1 MAQDPVL
8 EDDLLTADGAAP
20 EVVPEPLPDDRID
33 DERHDEENRLKPRY
47 ISKVRDALEAGDKS
61 AVYDLV
67 EPLHPADIADLIEI
81 VDKDER
87 ASLAASITDLMSSD
101 VVAELN
107 DHVRED
113 MMEALAPVDVAA
125 ITEQLETDDAVQL
138 LEDLDEVDQ
147 KAIIAELEPETQAAV
162 ESALSYPEETA
173 GRLMNRFMM
182 AVPEHLT
189 VGGLIDYLRD
199 EGDLEHDFWE
209 VFVVDQRHHPVG
221 TCALNWIL
229 TAPRSVQLT
238 DVMKRDQ
245 TLIPVTVDQEEVAL
259 MFQKYALIS
268 AAVVDESGRLVGQIT
283 VDDIVHII
291 SEEAGEDALLLS
303 GAGDGD
309 INEPIREAYSSRVR
323 WLIAN
328 LGTAVVASAIIWLF
342 GAAIEALVAL
352 AVLMPIVA
360 SIGGNAGTQT
370 MAVAVRAIATNQL
383 TRANTWKIVGRE
395 LRVAILNGVTVAV
408 LIGLAAAAIFEPMMG
423 LVIGLAMVI
432 NIVIAGMAGV
442 LVPVMFDRLKQ
453 DPAVASS
460 VFVTMI
466 TDSMGFFAF
475 LGLAVVSGLVPM

>member
-1 MAQDPVL
+1 MAHGPGLD
-8 EDDLLTADGAAP
+8 DDLLTAEKP
-20 EVVPEPLPDDRID
+20 VEEVRPDDRVD

-47 ISKVRDALEAGDKS
+47 IASVRDALAAGDKS
-61 AVYDLV
+61 LVYDLV

-81 VDKDER
+81 FDKGER
-87 ASLAASITDLMSSD
+87 ATLAASITDLMSSD

-113 MMEALAPVDVAA
+113 MMEALAPGDVATIA
-125 ITEQLETDDAVQL
+125 EQLETDDAVQL

-147 KAIIAELEPETQAAV
+147 QAIIAELEPETAEAV
-162 ESALSYPEETA
+162 SSALAYPEETA
-173 GRLMNRFMM
+173 GRLMNRHVM
-182 AVPEHLT
+182 AVPEHMT
-189 VGGLIDYLRD
+189 VGDLIDYLRQA
-199 EGDLEHDFWE
+199 GDLEHDFFE
-209 VFVVDQRHHPVG
+209 VFVVDAGFHPVG

-229 TAPRSVQLT
+229 TSPRSVKLT

-245 TLIPVTVDQEEVAL
+245 TLIPVTMDQEEVAL

-268 AAVVDESGRLVGQIT
+268 AAVVDVTGRLVGQLT

-328 LGTAVVASAIIWLF
+328 LGTAVIASAIIAFF

-383 TRANTWKIVGRE
+383 TRANTWKIVWRE
-395 LRVAILNGVTVAV
+395 LRVAVLNGITVAV
-408 LIGLAAAAIFEPMMG
+408 LIGLAVGALYEPMLG
-423 LVIGLAMVI
+423 GVIALAMVI
-432 NIVIAGMAGV
+432 NIAVAGLAGV
-442 LVPVMFDRLKQ
+442 LVPVIFERLKQ

-475 LGLAVVSGLVPM
+475 LGLAVVSGLVPMA